1 MSVLRS
7 ALRLAGRK
15 YDMNTEAL
23 FDVKAPVARQKRVET
38 LGNAEYEGLTR
49 SILAE
54 PDINGAAYL
63 LALNLGLRLGEVCGL
78 KWSDINFAERLLY
91 VNRTA
96 IRVKC
101 GNHTRLT
108 VQTPKTESAARE
120 VPIPGELLSL
130 LLIKTMQANLGHA
143 TASFTLDVYGH
154 ASQRM
159 RQRSAD
165 RMERYIHEVLD
176 N

>member
-1 MSVLRS
+1 M
-7 ALRLAGRK
+7 
-15 YDMNTEAL
+15 
-23 FDVKAPVARQKRVET
+23 ET

-96 IRVKC
+96 IKLMEGTLFLVLTDAPRPTRKELRRTNLPLSPDTLPPAGASGDGK
-101 GNHTRLT
+101 GNALCQRRFAYRNRMYS
-108 VQTPKTESAARE
+108 KG
-120 VPIPGELLSL
+120 ILSL
-130 LLIKTMQANLGHA
+130 TIL
-143 TASFTLDVYGH
+143 
-154 ASQRM
+154 
-159 RQRSAD
+159 
-165 RMERYIHEVLD
+165 
-176 N
+176 